1 MRLNFFPSEHVLD
14 IVPVEHEHE
23 VRMSNEATQ
32 FNHFTIVLVQTP
44 HCCVQPLDGE
54 VTYQRERQ
62 SSQGLE
68 VSNLNCVVYVN
79 VSSSGLSIQFKA
91 L

>member
-1 MRLNFFPSEHVLD
+1 
-14 IVPVEHEHE
+14 
-23 VRMSNEATQ
+23 
-32 FNHFTIVLVQTP
+32 
-44 HCCVQPLDGE
+44 